1 MTEKERSALICQDVG
16 TSTAAIPGSVIL
28 ACVRCEKPIWAA
40 PSGQQLMAEKGAEP
54 LCLGCGR
61 AAIAADPAPEISPL
75 TEAQKDEIRKVLS
88 DEIRKV
94 SDDA

>member
-1 MTEKERSALICQDVG
+1 
-16 TSTAAIPGSVIL
+16 
-28 ACVRCEKPIWAA
+28 
-40 PSGQQLMAEKGAEP
+40 MAEKGAEP

-61 AAIAADPAPEISPL
+61 AAMAADPAPEISPL